1 MTPAAAAPETP
12 TRPTAMRYSSAHAL
26 WLGLCLLATLLAL
39 SAGLAIWQRRE
50 LADHATL
57 QTDLIARLAAERAAR
72 YLELMQSAARPDLH
86 WDGLA
91 TQITADLHG
100 PQQSATLLTPNGQ
113 VLMATALAS
122 TPAGQQ
128 LDAQHPLR
136 HIGLLATPTVPD
148 LQRAADDNA
157 IRAWRQVDA
166 TGLTVVVEQPQSALT
181 HLWLHDLNG
190 LLLGTLLLG
199 GLIVAGTWGAWRSL
213 REHEHLSGELARA
226 SARLQDNEHELRVLI
241 EAAPAPMFMLD
252 ARGHYALV
260 NRAFEDFFGVR
271 RHELLETHTAPSQ
284 ALRRLA
290 FHSERDAQLWAG
302 AGAGRSHYLDELPV
316 ADGARREVLVAKVA
330 IPGDLG
336 STRAVIGSITDVTEL
351 RQAERHTRLAME
363 AAEHANDIKNEFIAN
378 MSHGLRTPLQAVLGF
393 SELGRERADE
403 NRHLAD
409 MFDGIHDAGQR
420 MLRLVDDLL
429 DLALLENSLGSIRPE
444 TADSVALVRDLLKM
458 LAPVDPTHALRL
470 HLTQDTGLCQIDPQ
484 RFQQAL
490 RNVLDNALSHTPPGQ
505 TVDISLQT
513 LPKGDVHWRIRD
525 HGPGLADSELPLLFD
540 PFFDGRR
547 RHPDTSSLGLSISHK
562 IVQAHGGRLWADHHP
577 DGGTVF
583 NLVFP
588 APEKRN

>member
-12 TRPTAMRYSSAHAL
+12 TRPTALRYSSAHAL

-50 LADHATL
+50 LTSQALT
-57 QTDLIARLAAERAAR
+57 QTDLIARLAAERTAR
-72 YLELMQSAARPDLH
+72 YLELMQPAARPDLH
-86 WDGLA
+86 WDGLV
-91 TQITADLHG
+91 TQIAADLSG
-100 PQQSATLLTPNGQ
+100 PQQSATLLTASGQ
-113 VLMATALAS
+113 VLMATEQASVQAGEQLA
-122 TPAGQQ
+122 
-128 LDAQHPLR
+128 AQHPLR
-136 HIGLLATPTVPD
+136 RINLHTTPTVSD
-148 LQRAADDNA
+148 LQGASDDDA

-166 TGLTVVVEQPQSALT
+166 TELMLVVEQPQSALT
-181 HLWLHDLNG
+181 RLWQHDLNA

-199 GLIVAGTWGAWRSL
+199 GLIVAGTWGGWRSL
-213 REHEHLSGELARA
+213 REHEHLSDELAKA
-226 SARLQDNEHELRVLI
+226 SAKLQDNEHELRVLI

-252 ARGHYALV
+252 GQGRYALI

-271 RHELLETHTAPSQ
+271 RHELIGTDTAPSQ
-284 ALRRLA
+284 VLRRLA
-290 FHSERDAQLWAG
+290 FHPERDTQLW

-330 IPGDLG
+330 VPGDQS

-378 MSHGLRTPLQAVLGF
+378 MSHGLRTPLQTVLGF

-444 TADSVALVRDLLKM
+444 TADSVALVQHLLKM
-458 LAPVDPTHALRL
+458 LAPVDTAHALRL

-513 LPKGDVHWRIRD
+513 LPDGDVHWRIRD

-547 RHPDTSSLGLSISHK
+547 QHTDTSSLGLTISHK
-562 IVQAHGGRLWADHHP
+562 IVQAHGGRLWVDNHP
-577 DGGTVF
+577 DGGAVF

-588 APEKRN
+588 APEKRS

>member
-1 MTPAAAAPETP
+1 
-12 TRPTAMRYSSAHAL
+12 MRYSSAHAL
-26 WLGLCLLATLLAL
+26 WLGFCLLATLLAL

-50 LADHATL
+50 LADHAL
-57 QTDLIARLAAERAAR
+57 IQTDLIARLAAERTAR
-72 YLELMQSAARPDLH
+72 YLELMQPAAWPNLH

-91 TQITADLHG
+91 TQISADLRG
-100 PQQSATLLTPNGQ
+100 LQQSAVLLTAGGQ
-113 VLMATALAS
+113 VLMATAQAS
-122 TPAGQQ
+122 MQAGEQ
-128 LDAQHPLR
+128 LDPQHPLR
-136 HIGLLATPTVPD
+136 RITLLATPTVSA
-148 LQRAADDNA
+148 LQGATDDEA

-166 TGLTVVVEQPQSALT
+166 TGLMLVVEQPQSALT
-181 HLWLHDLNG
+181 QRWRNDLNG
-190 LLLGTLLLG
+190 LLLGLLLLG
-199 GLIVAGTWGAWRSL
+199 GLIAAGTWGAWRSL

-252 ARGHYALV
+252 AQGRYALI

-271 RHELLETHTAPSQ
+271 RHELIGGDIAPLQ
-284 ALRRLA
+284 ALQRVAR
-290 FHSERDAQLWAG
+290 HPERDTQLWT
-302 AGAGRSHYLDELPV
+302 GAGRSHYLDELPV

-330 IPGDLG
+330 IPGDQG
-336 STRAVIGSITDVTEL
+336 STRAVLGSITDVTEL

-393 SELGRERADE
+393 SELGRERADA
-403 NRHLAD
+403 NRQLAE

-444 TADSVALVRDLLKM
+444 TADSVALVQHLLKM
-458 LAPVDPTHALRL
+458 LAPVDITHTLRL

-513 LPKGDVHWRIRD
+513 LPEGDVHWRIRD
-525 HGPGLADSELPLLFD
+525 HGTGLADSELPLLFD

-547 RHPDTSSLGLSISHK
+547 QHADTSSLGLSISHK
-562 IVQAHGGRLWADHHP
+562 IAQAHGGRLWADNHP
-577 DGGTVF
+577 DGGVVF